1 MASLVTLIVDCLWL
15 AVWLAASAALGL
27 ACWVALARPGAA
39 VRAYWP
45 NPELALFF
53 AAASGLAVHVLLLL
67 ALALLHLLR
76 PLPILVL
83 LAAVTAASVAFLAA
97 RADARHAL
105 AATFRQPLAEW
116 LPVLPAAFLI
126 LRWVLRPLTPA
137 GGSDALTYHLPYAR
151 FYLEHGALAV
161 DETLRFPL
169 HTHNVNLLYAAA
181 LIRPDA
187 TIAQGLHA
195 AMGLLTVLGVYGL
208 ARHWR
213 GWPTAVAAAIGL
225 FFVGEFRF
233 SFTTAF
239 VDNGVVL
246 YVTAAFVALALWSER
261 GPRTLLWWSALFAGT
276 AMGTKYFGALF
287 TLPLGLL
294 VLWSSRSLGLTL
306 RFALAVGACGLFWY
320 LRSWWISG
328 NPIHPFAGALFGHW
342 LWNPDEL
349 TNQMLELKQH
359 GVARN
364 WLNLLLL
371 PVKLFTESGSFQDV
385 PGKAGLLVGAFL
397 LSCLW
402 LPWQRPAVQA
412 MQFTGLAWL
421 LFWFW
426 SSQIIRYLM
435 LVTPLMSLSAAVV
448 WAGVIERLRRGRGA
462 PSETPR
468 RDGAGAARRLRV
480 FVAICA
486 AYCVIGIGRD
496 LWKVPLLDHS
506 REHWLRN
513 MQPGWEFGR
522 AAEADPRIGR
532 GPLLQFM
539 LPEIRWFYTGTVY
552 GDWMGP
558 WAYRRFGHIGPSA
571 DWEIDPPAT
580 LHARA
585 TAAGIRAVV
594 VNKARVEQ
602 FNLRDLT
609 GYRSHFEI
617 VFETDAGALLLPR
630 PTPDAPIEVTPPH

>member
-1 MASLVTLIVDCLWL
+1 
-15 AVWLAASAALGL
+15 
-27 ACWVALARPGAA
+27 
-39 VRAYWP
+39 
-45 NPELALFF
+45 
-53 AAASGLAVHVLLLL
+53 
-67 ALALLHLLR
+67 
-76 PLPILVL
+76 
-83 LAAVTAASVAFLAA
+83 
-97 RADARHAL
+97 
-105 AATFRQPLAEW
+105 
-116 LPVLPAAFLI
+116 
-126 LRWVLRPLTPA
+126 
-137 GGSDALTYHLPYAR
+137 
-151 FYLEHGALAV
+151 
-161 DETLRFPL
+161 
-169 HTHNVNLLYAAA
+169 
-181 LIRPDA
+181 
-187 TIAQGLHA
+187 
-195 AMGLLTVLGVYGL
+195 
-208 ARHWR
+208 
-213 GWPTAVAAAIGL
+213 
-225 FFVGEFRF
+225 
-233 SFTTAF
+233 
-239 VDNGVVL
+239 
-246 YVTAAFVALALWSER
+246 
-261 GPRTLLWWSALFAGT
+261 
-276 AMGTKYFGALF
+276 MGTKYFGALF

-328 NPIHPFAGALFGHW
+328 NPLHPFAGALFGHW

-349 TNQMLELKQH
+349 THQMLELKQH
-359 GVARN
+359 GVARS

-385 PGKAGLLVGAFL
+385 PGNAGLLVGTFL

-402 LPWQRPAVQA
+402 LPWQRPAVRA

-435 LVTPLMSLSAAVV
+435 LVTPLMSLSAAVT
-448 WAGVIERLRRGRGA
+448 WAGVLERLRHRREFSAAAA
-462 PSETPR
+462 PHRP
-468 RDGAGAARRLRV
+468 AGASRPLRV
-480 FVAICA
+480 MVAVCA

-506 REHWLRN
+506 REHWLRS
-513 MQPGWEFGR
+513 MQPAWELGR

-558 WAYRRFGHIGPSA
+558 WAYRRFGHIGPSG

-602 FNLRDLT
+602 FNLRDLP

-617 VFETDAGALLLPR
+617 VFETDAGALMLPR